1 MPARRGRS
9 PVMNDVARLAGVS
22 HQTVSRV
29 LNAHPGVRPETEA
42 RVRAAIAELGYRRN
56 SSARALVTHRSGLV
70 GVLTTAPDRPDT
82 LRTLVGI
89 ERALR
94 AAGRTL
100 LLAGAAPEDL
110 RTVAER
116 LFGHAPEGCVAL
128 VPGQGGELAAL
139 NAPPP
144 TVVVDGDP
152 AHAAVPGRAA
162 PPGRALMTVGTDHHG
177 GAHALT
183 CHLLGL
189 GHRTVHHVAGDALGH
204 AARTE
209 GWRSALR
216 EAGAPEPRLEAGTG
230 PGLELGPGPVTGP
243 EAGHAAGLAL
253 AARRAAGE
261 EVTAVLAADDHI
273 ALGLLRALS
282 ECGLRVPGQVSVAGC
297 GDRPEAAHLT
307 PALTTAGGD
316 PAEVGEAA
324 VRLLLAESGEPGG
337 TGEGSGA
344 GTSTAQ
350 LLPALLRVRQSTGP
364 PPVRR
369 LRWQGHR

>member
-70 GVLTTAPDRPDT
+70 GVLTTVPEHPDT
-82 LRTLVGI
+82 VRALVGI

-94 AAGRTL
+94 ATGRTL
-100 LLAGAAPEDL
+100 LFAGAAPEDL
-110 RTVAER
+110 YTVAER
-116 LFGHAPEGCVAL
+116 LLEHAPEGCVAL
-128 VPGQGGELAAL
+128 VPGQEGELAAL
-139 NAPPP
+139 NGLPPA
-144 TVVVDGDP
+144 VVVDGDP
-152 AHAAVPGRAA
+152 AHAAG
-162 PPGRALMTVGTDHHG
+162 PGRALTTVGADHHG
-177 GAHALT
+177 GARALT
-183 CHLLGL
+183 RHLLDL
-189 GHRTVHHVAGDALGH
+189 GHRTVHHVAGGSPGH

-209 GWRSALR
+209 GWRAALE
-216 EAGAPEPRLEAGTG
+216 EAGIPAPEPETAAG
-230 PGLELGPGPVTGP
+230 PGSEAGP
-243 EAGHAAGLAL
+243 EAGRTAGLAL

-282 ECGLRVPGQVSVAGC
+282 ESGLRVPGQVSVAGF

-307 PALTTAGGD
+307 PALTTASAD

-324 VRLLLAESGEPGG
+324 VRLLLAAPGEPAEPAERGER
-337 TGEGSGA
+337 GEGSGTGA
-344 GTSTAQ
+344 GTGTGTA
-350 LLPALLRVRQSTGP
+350 LYLPARLLVRRSTGP

-369 LRWQGHR
+369 LR

>member
-70 GVLTTAPDRPDT
+70 GVLTTVPDHPDT
-82 LRTLVGI
+82 VRTLVGI

-94 AAGRTL
+94 ATGRTL
-100 LLAGAAPEDL
+100 LFAGSAPEDL
-110 RTVAER
+110 HAVAER
-116 LFGHAPEGCVAL
+116 LLGHAPEGCVAL
-128 VPGQGGELAAL
+128 VPGREGELAAL
-139 NAPPP
+139 NGLPP
-144 TVVVDGDP
+144 TVVVDGGP
-152 AHAAVPGRAA
+152 ARAARPGRV
-162 PPGRALMTVGTDHHG
+162 LMTVGTDHRG

-183 CHLLGL
+183 RHLLDL
-189 GHRTVHHVAGDALGH
+189 GHRTVHHVAGGCPGH

-209 GWRSALR
+209 GWSLALK
-216 EAGAPEPRLEAGTG
+216 EAGTPAPEPESAA
-230 PGLELGPGPVTGP
+230 GPGPGDGYT
-243 EAGHAAGLAL
+243 AGLAL

-282 ECGLRVPGQVSVAGC
+282 EAGLRVPGQVSVAGF
-297 GDRPEAAHLT
+297 GDRPESAHLT
-307 PALTTAGGD
+307 PALSTASAD

-324 VRLLLAESGEPGG
+324 VRLLLAAPGEAAGQDGPD
-337 TGEGSGA
+337 EGSGA
-344 GTSTAQ
+344 GNGTAL
-350 LLPALLRVRQSTGP
+350 LLPARLRVRRSTGP

-369 LRWQGHR
+369 LR